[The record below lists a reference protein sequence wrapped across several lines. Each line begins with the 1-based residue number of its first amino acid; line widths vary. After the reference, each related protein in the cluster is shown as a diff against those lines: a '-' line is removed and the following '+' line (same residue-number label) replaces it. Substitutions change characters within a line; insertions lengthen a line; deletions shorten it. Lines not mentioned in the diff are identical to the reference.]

1 MDLETKG
8 LLMLNLIE
16 NKRKRSFLP
25 SSYWKISKIVNYLKN
40 MHSPLRVVE
49 KGQGRTCQLMKLVCG
64 PVQFMAGEMWEE
76 RQVSAKEM
84 VS

>member
-1 MDLETKG
+1 
-8 LLMLNLIE
+8 
-16 NKRKRSFLP
+16 
-25 SSYWKISKIVNYLKN
+25 